1 MAAAA
6 GAEMDPKSPEVMT
19 AFYQRLYPFKTVYTW
34 LSHSYSSADTN
45 SGGNTTT
52 NGGAKIVP
60 AWTHREFAFTLQ
72 NDAYL
77 RYMSF
82 DDAAGLK
89 AQVIKLVP
97 QRFEVGAI
105 YNAKVYPSH
114 YSHIFIFTNIFSR
127 HANPIPIT
135 SRHSRMS
142 YKIK

>member
-1 MAAAA
+1 VVFLGKSTETNESRTMAAAA
-6 GAEMDPKSPEVMT
+6 GAEMDPKSPEVMA

-34 LSHSYSSADTN
+34 LSHSYSPTDTTD
-45 SGGNTTT
+45 GGNTTT
-52 NGGAKIVP
+52 NGGGPTPKIVP

-89 AQVIKLVP
+89 AQVLKLIP

-105 YNAKVYPSH
+105 YNAKV
-114 YSHIFIFTNIFSR
+114 
-127 HANPIPIT
+127 HA
-135 SRHSRMS
+135 S
-142 YKIK
+142 

>member
-1 MAAAA
+1 MCKRVFLGKLMKTDVSRTMAAAA
-6 GAEMDPKSPEVMT
+6 GTTMDPKSPEVMT

-34 LSHSYSSADTN
+34 LSHSYSPADTN
-45 SGGNTTT
+45 DGGNTTT
-52 NGGAKIVP
+52 DGGRPTPKIVP

-89 AQVIKLVP
+89 AQVLRLVP

-105 YNAKVYPSH
+105 YNAKVHPS
-114 YSHIFIFTNIFSR
+114 
-127 HANPIPIT
+127 
-135 SRHSRMS
+135 
-142 YKIK
+142 